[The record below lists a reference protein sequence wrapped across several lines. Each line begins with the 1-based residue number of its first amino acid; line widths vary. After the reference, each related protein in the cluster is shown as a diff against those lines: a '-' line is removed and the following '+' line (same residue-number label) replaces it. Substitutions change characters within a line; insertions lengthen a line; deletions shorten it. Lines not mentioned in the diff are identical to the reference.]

1 MSGVAMIA
9 AALGWLAPVEGALTQ
24 EAIDVAVILNALR
37 ALGSG
42 RGWRRGSMALG
53 DAEALRDEHR
63 DVEKS
68 LDRLR
73 DIANALEGASAS
85 DGAAMIREAN
95 AIVANTIVTH
105 EKSDETLV
113 YLRLRKSLSSGYGL
127 AAMSRV
133 HRELL
138 HQAQLLSRLSQ
149 GLSEGDVESLLLR
162 DGQRIIESIET
173 IARIHNAQEEDI
185 YEYAAG

>member
-1 MSGVAMIA
+1 M
-9 AALGWLAPVEGALTQ
+9 APD
-24 EAIDVAVILNALR
+24 DVQ
-37 ALGSG
+37 
-42 RGWRRGSMALG
+42 
-53 DAEALRDEHR
+53 ALRDEHR

-73 DIANALEGASAS
+73 DIADALEDASAP

-95 AIVANTIVTH
+95 AIVADTIVAH
-105 EKSDETLV
+105 EQADETRV
-113 YLRLRKSLSSGYGL
+113 YPSLRRSLSSGYGL

-138 HQAQLLSRLSQ
+138 HLAHLLSRLSQ
-149 GLSEGDVESLLLR
+149 GLSEPDVDSLLLR

-185 YEYAAG
+185 YDYAAAG

>member
-1 MSGVAMIA
+1 M
-9 AALGWLAPVEGALTQ
+9 
-24 EAIDVAVILNALR
+24 AV
-37 ALGSG
+37 
-42 RGWRRGSMALG
+42 G

-63 DVEKS
+63 GVEKG

-73 DIANALEGASAS
+73 DIADALEEASVS
-85 DGAAMIREAN
+85 DGADMIREAN
-95 AIVANTIVTH
+95 AIVANTIVAH
-105 EKSDETLV
+105 EKTDESV
-113 YLRLRKSLSSGYGL
+113 IYPRLRKSLSSGYGL

-138 HQAQLLSRLSQ
+138 HLAHLLSRLSQ
-149 GLSEGDVESLLLR
+149 GLSEADIDSLVLR

-185 YEYAAG
+185 YEYAAAVR